1 MPNVIYNP
9 ATNSVQ
15 SPIVFSK
22 ENAIDIIG
30 LDPTYLILE
39 KVFVTPEY
47 NTETEQSIES
57 WTIDLPNLQYVQT
70 WTIEP
75 IVFQPDWAGFLAPF
89 SIPTA
94 GGIYHSILSKLEL
107 STMGT
112 IDHWTNVKMG
122 LTNAEIRSPEWLVPS
137 WNGLKLMLAA
147 DGNPLSEETIAEAE
161 ALMAQYHLLP

>member
-1 MPNVIYNP
+1 MANVIYNP

-15 SPIVFSK
+15 DPIDFGK

-47 NTETEQSIES
+47 NPETEQAIES

-89 SIPTA
+89 QTPTA

-122 LTNAEIRSPEWLVPS
+122 LTNAEIRSPQWLVPS
-137 WNGLKLMLAA
+137 WNGLKSMLAA

-161 ALMAQYHLLP
+161 ALMTQYHLLP

>member
-1 MPNVIYNP
+1 MKRNSTTLFLTSPNSTTPLPWIDNAP
-9 ATNSVQ
+9 DFSGFSNSTLAVLQ
-15 SPIVFSK
+15 HSWQAFLDSGD
-22 ENAIDIIG
+22 ELEIIP
-30 LDPTYLILE
+30 DPTPPP
-39 KVFVTPEY
+39 PE
-47 NTETEQSIES
+47 
-57 WTIDLPNLQYVQT
+57 
-70 WTIEP
+70 
-75 IVFQPDWAGFLAPF
+75 PDWAGFLAPF

-122 LTNAEIRSPEWLVPS
+122 LTNAEIRSPQWLVPS

>member
-1 MPNVIYNP
+1 MSNIIYNP
-9 ATNSVQ
+9 QDQ
-15 SPIVFSK
+15 SIVEPIIFGKSDA
-22 ENAIDIIG
+22 NDIIG
-30 LDPTYLILE
+30 LDPSFLILE
-39 KVFVTPEY
+39 KITSTPIY
-47 NTETEQSIES
+47 NPETEQAIES

-122 LTNAEIRSPEWLVPS
+122 LTNAEIRSPQWLVPS
-137 WNGLKLMLAA
+137 WNGLKSMLAA

>member
-1 MPNVIYNP
+1 MKRNSTQLELITPGATTWLPWVSDPGSNRVDGYPIFDGFSGQSRSIRESAWQDFLASEDPLEVIP
-9 ATNSVQ
+9 
-15 SPIVFSK
+15 
-22 ENAIDIIG
+22 
-30 LDPTYLILE
+30 DPLPPP
-39 KVFVTPEY
+39 PE
-47 NTETEQSIES
+47 
-57 WTIDLPNLQYVQT
+57 
-70 WTIEP
+70 
-75 IVFQPDWAGFLAPF
+75 PDWAGFLAPF

-122 LTNAEIRSPEWLVPS
+122 LTNAEIRSPQWLVPS